1 MSRQDRVGIGRPEV
15 KRAEEEL
22 QTLSVGLLEGFSDAD
37 VGLIAVSEDG
47 QITFASRQFLD
58 AVGLP
63 SVSVVGQ
70 DFSSCCPGMSLPAE
84 DELQDARTVAI
95 SDAVGRHHSLAWTPN
110 RSGGWI
116 GVLKPLSIPSK
127 PDPAQSEF
135 DQLTGLGN
143 RTHLKTSFEHLAGQ
157 PVDENCSLIAL
168 FLDLDHFK
176 RVNDTLGHAVGDGL
190 LKKVADRLKKILRS
204 DDIIARMGGDE
215 FAVLLPDT
223 TQSSAE
229 DVAARIVKMIGRPFL
244 VDGHQ
249 LTVGVSVGLAC
260 LRPDDA
266 GPDPLLQRADIALYE
281 SKRNGRGQFRW
292 FEDDMFAA
300 LTQRRDIE
308 ADLRKALLLDQFEIV
323 FQPQMDVHDA
333 RISGFEALIR
343 WNHPERGRVAPLD
356 FIGVAEETGLI
367 IDIGSWV
374 LKEACKS
381 AVAWP
386 EEVTIAVNV
395 SSIQFEDDG
404 FIDAVQTALQT
415 SGLSPDRLELEITE
429 TALLENED
437 VVIERM
443 HELRALGVKISLD
456 DFGIGYSSLN
466 YLRKYPFDKVKIDQ
480 TFVREPF
487 ADESAHQIVEAVAKL
502 GSAFGMAVLAEG
514 VETSEQLSRIQ
525 LKGCSSA
532 QGYLLS
538 PPMAETDIA
547 DFLKTSSAMVQN
559 GKQEAKTEKGGAHHD
574 PD

>member
-1 MSRQDRVGIGRPEV
+1 MSRQDRVDVGRPQTKSE
-15 KRAEEEL
+15 KEPP
-22 QTLSVGLLEGFSDAD
+22 TLSAGLLEGFADAD
-37 VGLIAVSEDG
+37 VGLIAISNDG
-47 QITFASRQFLD
+47 RITFASRQFLN
-58 AVGLP
+58 AVGLQ
-63 SVSVVGQ
+63 SDMVFGE
-70 DFSSCCPGMSLPAE
+70 DFSTCCPAISLPE
-84 DELQDARTVAI
+84 DDDRQTARAVMI
-95 SDAVGRHHSLAWTPN
+95 SDAAGTHHSLVWTPN

-116 GVLKPLSIPSK
+116 GVMKPLSTPPK
-127 PDPAQSEF
+127 PDPSQSEF

-143 RTHLKTSFEHLAGQ
+143 RTHLKTSFERLAGQ
-157 PVDENCSLIAL
+157 PGDEDRSFIAL

-176 RVNDTLGHAVGDGL
+176 RVNDTMGHAVGDGL
-190 LKKVADRLKKILRS
+190 LQKVADRLRKILRN
-204 DDIIARMGGDE
+204 DDIIARIGGDE
-215 FAVLLPDT
+215 FAVLLPDK

-229 DVAARIVKMIGRPFL
+229 EVAARIVKMIGRPFL
-244 VDGHQ
+244 VEGHQ
-249 LTVGVSVGLAC
+249 LTVGVSIGLAC
-260 LRPDDA
+260 LRPDDTDA
-266 GPDPLLQRADIALYE
+266 DPLLQRADIALYE

-343 WNHPERGRVAPLD
+343 WNHPERGRISPLD
-356 FIGVAEETGLI
+356 FIGVAEETGMI

-374 LKEACKS
+374 LKEACTS

-386 EEVTIAVNV
+386 EDVTIAVNV
-395 SSIQFEDDG
+395 SSVQFEDDG
-404 FIDAVQTALQT
+404 FIDAVQTALLR
-415 SGLSPDRLELEITE
+415 SGLLPKRLELEITE

-437 VVIERM
+437 VVVDRM
-443 HELRALGVKISLD
+443 NELRALGVKISLD

-487 ADESAHQIVEAVAKL
+487 ADESAHEIVEAVAKL
-502 GSAFGMAVLAEG
+502 GSAFGMTVLAEG

-538 PPMAETDIA
+538 PPMAETEVEG
-547 DFLKTSSAMVQN
+547 FLKTSSAMMQDD
-559 GKQEAKTEKGGAHHD
+559 KQAAKTEK
-574 PD
+574 